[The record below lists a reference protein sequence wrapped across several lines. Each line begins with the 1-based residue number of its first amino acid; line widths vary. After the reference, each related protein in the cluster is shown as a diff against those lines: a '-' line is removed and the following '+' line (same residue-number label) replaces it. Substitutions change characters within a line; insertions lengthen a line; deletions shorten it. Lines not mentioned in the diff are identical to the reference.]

1 MNAPRIREAENRK
14 NVLVVALDVVPLDAP
29 NANVLVVAPALN
41 SRLRRWVSDEDRA
54 RRRAGE
60 RLRAYLDQLE
70 TRGVHAE
77 GRVGDAD
84 PLLAIAD
91 ALTMFPAD
99 EIVIAADAVPFAE
112 HLARRTRR
120 RFRVPTSRAWA
131 PMPVAA

>member
-14 NVLVVALDVVPLDAP
+14 KILVVALDVVPLKAP

-41 SRLRRWVSDEDRA
+41 SRLRRWASDEDRA
-54 RRRAGE
+54 RRRAAE

-70 TRGVHAE
+70 KHGVHAE

-91 ALTMFPAD
+91 ALAIFPAD
-99 EIVIAADAVPFAE
+99 EIVIAADAAPRAE
-112 HLARRTRR
+112 QLVRRTQK
-120 RFRVPTSRAWA
+120 RFRVPASRAWE

>member
-1 MNAPRIREAENRK
+1 MNAPRIGEAENRP
-14 NVLVVALDVVPLDAP
+14 NVLVVALDVVPLEAP

-41 SRLRRWVSDEDRA
+41 SRLRRWVSDEDQA
-54 RRRAGE
+54 RRRAAE

-70 TRGVHAE
+70 ERGVHAV

-91 ALTMFPAD
+91 ALAMFPAD
-99 EIVIAADAVPFAE
+99 EILIAADAVPLAE
-112 HLARRTRR
+112 HLAQRARQ
-120 RFRVPTSRAWA
+120 RFRVPASRAWE

>member
-1 MNAPRIREAENRK
+1 MNPPRIREAENRK

-29 NANVLVVAPALN
+29 NANVLVIAPALN
-41 SRLRRWVSDEDRA
+41 SRLRRWASDEDRA
-54 RRRAGE
+54 RRRAAE

-70 TRGVHAE
+70 KRGVHAE

-91 ALTMFPAD
+91 ALAMFPAD
-99 EIVIAADAVPFAE
+99 EIVIAADAAPRAE
-112 HLARRTRR
+112 QLVRRTQK
-120 RFRVPTSRAWA
+120 RFLVPASRAWE

>member
-1 MNAPRIREAENRK
+1 MNAARIREAGNRP
-14 NVLVVALDVVPLDAP
+14 NVLVVALDVVPLEAP

-54 RRRAGE
+54 RRLAAE

-70 TRGVHAE
+70 KRGVHAE

-91 ALTMFPAD
+91 ALAMFPAD
-99 EIVIAADAVPFAE
+99 EIVIAADAVPLAE
-112 HLARRTRR
+112 HLARRARK
-120 RFRVPTSRAWA
+120 RFLVPASRACE

>member
-14 NVLVVALDVVPLDAP
+14 KILVVALDVVLLEAP

-41 SRLRRWVSDEDRA
+41 SRLRQWASDEDRA
-54 RRRAGE
+54 RRRAAE

-70 TRGVHAE
+70 KRGVHAE

-91 ALTMFPAD
+91 ALAMFPAD
-99 EIVIAADAVPFAE
+99 EIVIAAEAVPLAE
-112 HLARRTRR
+112 HLARRTRQ
-120 RFRVPTSRAWA
+120 RFHVPASPARA